1 MLGWGRGPINL
12 NPPLPSS
19 PVIGPHSVRIC
30 VRSQFG
36 AVESQQVHSCLPAAH
51 EQDNLLVAFLF
62 STVYVIQLYTVLGAL
77 IHKDIHRS
85 MTRMPGTSLLFFFFL
100 P

>member
-1 MLGWGRGPINL
+1 MLGWGRGTHKSGPP
-12 NPPLPSS
+12 PPLPSS
-19 PVIGPHSVRIC
+19 PVIGPHSVTIC

-62 STVYVIQLYTVLGAL
+62 STVYFIQLYTVLGSL

-85 MTRMPGTSLLFFFFL
+85 MTRMPGTPFFAIK
-100 P
+100 